1 MIGGHPVESP
11 ARGWLLE
18 PAAVQLVLLDGSPIV
33 VEVPPRKLLSVGVDG
48 RSVRVW
54 FDPVGRVVGGVVRP
68 VVSVQVDGAEVRD
81 A

>member
-1 MIGGHPVESP
+1 MIGGHQPESS

-18 PAAVQLVLLDGSPIV
+18 PACVQLVLAGGVPIA
-33 VEVPPRKLLSVGVDG
+33 VEVPPRRLLTVGVDG
-48 RSVRVW
+48 RQVAVW